1 MVKTVVL
8 VTGDEL
14 KVTRSLDDCP
24 GDVEDTVGLPA
35 VVVDSVVVTP
45 ASVSCVYPFDA
56 DVHNSLVTG
65 SSDFVVSAV
74 KAVVFSDDVVET
86 VVVAEAAPLVYDGAL
101 DELEEVPAVSGSVVT
116 MLPLVDEVLNSK
128 RVLSDV
134 VIRAVIVDKEL
145 LVESTSVV
153 LVLNGVVAVSEDVVI
168 PLLKAGGV
176 GVLSVSVGAVSS
188 LDNDVLCD
196 DVGVVPL
203 VVLV

>member
-24 GDVEDTVGLPA
+24 RDVEVTVGLPA
-35 VVVDSVVVTP
+35 VVVGSVVVTP

-56 DVHNSLVTG
+56 DVHDSLVTG
-65 SSDFVVSAV
+65 SSDCVVSAV
-74 KAVVFSDDVVET
+74 KAVAFSDDGVET
-86 VVVAEAAPLVYDGAL
+86 VVVAEAAPLVDDGAL
-101 DELEEVPAVSGSVVT
+101 DGLDEVPAVSGSVVT
-116 MLPLVDEVLNSK
+116 TLLLVDEVLNSK

-153 LVLNGVVAVSEDVVI
+153 LVPNGVVAVSEDVVT
-168 PLLKAGGV
+168 PLLKVGGV

-188 LDNDVLCD
+188 LDDDVLCD
-196 DVGVVPL
+196 DVGVGPP